1 MIKTSWFFN
10 STPRH
15 FHPDLIIINV
25 MMSLIHGQRANQVS
39 LRVLWIRHQCHCK
52 LQGVHCSNV
61 LASIFTASWR
71 YLINCLL
78 TKGASLKRHL
88 ATILL
93 KKKIIQQFYRVKE
106 TSWLS
111 LLLQQKDILRICHTA
126 DILIGPTKQSC
137 KASWPIFT
145 IIAGGILLLLWDF
158 FVGFMMLYSFQ

>member
-1 MIKTSWFFN
+1 MNRPHNLQGHTE
-10 STPRH
+10 
-15 FHPDLIIINV
+15 
-25 MMSLIHGQRANQVS
+25 
-39 LRVLWIRHQCHCK
+39 CK
-52 LQGVHCSNV
+52 LFVVFQLKKLSFCLIELCLDGVFSLPPFVSKQSIILDYTRTHCV
-61 LASIFTASWR
+61 WWR
-71 YLINCLL
+71 YLFDCLL